1 MERRFMEENALLCT
15 RRSLL
20 INVTFEYKISACVE
34 NYRAMNFLYTHL
46 EELLKRGMNL
56 RKTYTSDALNEV
68 VTFTQSKFYV
78 WFLQIR
84 SKIKF
89 PLCSHN
95 KIRRVA
101 A

>member
-78 WFLQIR
+78 
-84 SKIKF
+84 
-89 PLCSHN
+89 
-95 KIRRVA
+95 
-101 A
+101 